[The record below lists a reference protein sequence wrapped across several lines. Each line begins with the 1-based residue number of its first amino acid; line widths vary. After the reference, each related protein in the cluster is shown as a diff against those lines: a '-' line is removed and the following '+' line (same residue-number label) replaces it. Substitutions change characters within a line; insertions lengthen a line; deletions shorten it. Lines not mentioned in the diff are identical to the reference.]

1 MKRLFAIVLILPLLL
16 IVSCKKTDTASNPVS
31 GSETGTVIINGE
43 VIDFTTGSP
52 IANAAIKL
60 YGLPPDTTVIKHGFT
75 DANGKYTIEFSVTGG
90 IDLKVVAQKE
100 GYTTDTTN
108 VFAVAGRTLTAT
120 KLLLKST
127 GTGGGAG
134 TVRKPAS
141 IYLASTSVPN
151 IGIKGAGSLESVQLV
166 FTVVDSSGVPLDLEN
181 AVNISFGL
189 GASPG
194 SGASLYPAVVR
205 SNASGN
211 AAVVLTSG
219 TKAGVV
225 QIVASVTSDGK
236 TITSIPVP
244 VSIHGGLPDL
254 THFSVVPAKLNIPG
268 YNKFG
273 VFDEITA
280 YVGDKYSN
288 PVRPGI
294 AVYFNT
300 DGGIIG
306 GSALT
311 SEMGVATVSL
321 YSANPLPTHPTFG
334 PGFATITGST
344 IDENKATIQQSCL
357 VLFSGLPFL
366 TVSPTSFD
374 IPNRG
379 SQTFI
384 YTVMDQNS
392 NPLTE
397 GTAISV
403 DVEGKDYELQGDKA
417 VTLPDTQS
425 RSWTSFSFT
434 ISDKVDTAAVNPL
447 RVLIKSTGGN
457 GKSQISISGVVR

>member
-1 MKRLFAIVLILPLLL
+1 MKRSVTLFLILPLLL
-16 IVSCKKTDTASNPVS
+16 FISSCKKTDTTSNPVS
-31 GSETGTVIINGE
+31 GNETGTVTINGE

-52 IANAAIKL
+52 VANAAIKL
-60 YGLPPDTTVIKHGFT
+60 FGLPPDTTVMKHGFT
-75 DANGKYTIEFSVTGG
+75 DANGKYTLEFSVTGG
-90 IDLKVVAQKE
+90 MDLRVVAQKE
-100 GYTTDTTN
+100 GYRSDTTN
-108 VFAVAGRTLTAT
+108 VFAVAGRTVTAT
-120 KLLLKST
+120 KLLLKAS
-127 GTGGGAG
+127 GSGSAG
-134 TVRKPAS
+134 TTRKPAS
-141 IYLASTSVPN
+141 VYLASTSVPN
-151 IGIKGAGSLESVQLV
+151 IGIRGAGSLESVQLV
-166 FTVVDSSGVPLDLEN
+166 FTVVDSFGVSLDLDN
-181 AVNISFGL
+181 SVNVNFSL

-194 SGASLYPAVVR
+194 SGATLYPAVVK
-205 SNASGN
+205 SDAGGN

-225 QIVASVTSDGK
+225 QVIASVVSDGR
-236 TITSIPVP
+236 TITSTPVP
-244 VSIHGGLPDL
+244 VTIHGGLPDFA
-254 THFSVVPAKLNIPG
+254 HFSVVPAKYNIPG
-268 YNKFG
+268 YNRFG
-273 VFDEITA
+273 VFDDITA

-311 SEMGVATVSL
+311 SDMGVATVSL

-344 IDENKATIQQSCL
+344 IDENKTTIQQSCV
-357 VLFSGLPFL
+357 VLFSGVPFI

-384 YTVMDQNS
+384 YTVMDQHS

-397 GTAISV
+397 GTSISV
-403 DVEGKDYELQGDKA
+403 TVEGKDYELSGDKSL
-417 VTLPDTQS
+417 TLPDTQS
-425 RSWTSFSFT
+425 RSWTSFSFN
-434 ISDKVDTAAVNPL
+434 IRDVVDTAAVNPL
-447 RVLIKSTGGN
+447 RVMIRSEGGN
-457 GKSQISISGVVR
+457 GKAQLSISGVVR

>member
-1 MKRLFAIVLILPLLL
+1 MKRTVSLLLILPLLL

-31 GSETGTVIINGE
+31 GSETGLVIINGE

-60 YGLPPDTTVIKHGFT
+60 FGLPPDTTVVKHGFT
-75 DANGKYTIEFSVTGG
+75 DASGKYTIEFSVTGG
-90 IDLKVVAQKE
+90 MDLRVVAQKE
-100 GYTTDTTN
+100 GYTPDTTN
-108 VFAVAGRTLTAT
+108 VFAVAGRTLSAT

-127 GTGGGAG
+127 GTGGGSG
-134 TVRKPAS
+134 TTRKPAS
-141 IYLASTSVPN
+141 LYLASTSVPN
-151 IGIKGAGSLESVQLV
+151 IGIRGAGSLESVQLV
-166 FTVVDSSGVPLDLEN
+166 FTVVDSFGVPLDLEN
-181 AVNISFGL
+181 AVNVSFAL

-205 SNASGN
+205 SDASGN
-211 AAVVLTSG
+211 ASVVLTSG

-225 QIVASVTSDGK
+225 QVAATVTSDGK

-244 VSIHGGLPDL
+244 VTIHGGLPDL
-254 THFSVVPAKLNIPG
+254 AHFSVVPAKLNIPG
-268 YNKFG
+268 YNRFG
-273 VFDEITA
+273 VFDDITA

-311 SEMGVATVSL
+311 SDMGIATVSL

-344 IDENKATIQQSCL
+344 IDENKATIQESCL
-357 VLFSGLPFL
+357 VLFSGLPFI

-379 SQTFI
+379 SQSFI
-384 YTVMDQNS
+384 YTVMDQHN

-397 GTAISV
+397 GTSITVA
-403 DVEGKDYELQGDKA
+403 VEGKDYELSGDKSL
-417 VTLPDTQS
+417 TLPDTQS

-434 ISDKVDTAAVNPL
+434 IRDVVDTAAVNPL
-447 RVLIKSTGGN
+447 RVSIKSDGGN
-457 GKSQISISGVVR
+457 GKAQLSISGIVR